1 MFKFRLA
8 AFAAALLA
16 TATANASAQQATQAG
31 VGAALPEGKVAVVNT
46 QAFPA
51 GIGELKQKY
60 DQVDKQFQGRFQQ
73 LQTIETQ
80 LKQMEN
86 DIQVKGPTLAP
97 DKLQE
102 MQYNYTQLKTKGT
115 RDYEDLKAE
124 YDRTIGTAT
133 QPIRDKLYQ
142 FLNNYATQRN
152 IILVINL
159 AGAAQTGTLAYWN
172 PGSDVTDDFIA
183 EYNKANPVPGGAPAS
198 AAPPAGQPV
207 KPTPKPPGRP

>member
-1 MFKFRLA
+1 MFKLRMA
-8 AFAAALLA
+8 AFTAALLA
-16 TATANASAQQATQAG
+16 AATATASAQQATQAG

-60 DQVDKQFQGRFQQ
+60 DQVDKQFQPRYQQ
-73 LQTIETQ
+73 LQTVETQ

-86 DIQVKGPTLAP
+86 DIQVKGPTLAA

-102 MQYNYTQLKTKGT
+102 LQNSYADLKRRGT

-124 YDRTIGTAT
+124 YDRTIDTAT
-133 QPIRDKLYQ
+133 KPVRDKLYQ

-152 IILVINL
+152 IILVVNL
-159 AGAAQTGTLAYWN
+159 AGAAQTGSLAYWN
-172 PGSDVTDDFIA
+172 PGSDITEDFVA
-183 EYNKANPVPGGAPAS
+183 EYNKANPVAGVAPA
-198 AAPPAGQPV
+198 PATPPV
-207 KPTPKPPGRP
+207 KKP